1 VLHTSISE
9 EIIKCLF
16 LEALGTFH
24 SSSSR
29 SNDMWYYRVKLVST
43 NLHSFASAL
52 NLNNNQLLVALK
64 CLGLVRKRGSNMN
77 VSRDGNAWAAAL
89 AISPE
94 SKGEVLKY
102 SQSLLSE
109 DALPNQLFILS
120 TTKVGNGDPMLPSQ
134 QKRKD
139 SPPKIK

>member
-1 VLHTSISE
+1 
-9 EIIKCLF
+9 
-16 LEALGTFH
+16 
-24 SSSSR
+24 
-29 SNDMWYYRVKLVST
+29 
-43 NLHSFASAL
+43 
-52 NLNNNQLLVALK
+52 
-64 CLGLVRKRGSNMN
+64 MN